1 MSYLGVVQAVPRGPV
16 PRIWHFGNVVLDE
29 RSLELLVGGQPV
41 ALERKQ
47 LEILIY
53 LLQHAGEVVF
63 KDRLADAVW
72 PGRAVTDSNLTKCMA
87 VLRQAIGDRHQ
98 SLIKTVHGY
107 GYRVAAPVTIE
118 APAALAEPSLD
129 EAAIALR

>member
-1 MSYLGVVQAVPRGPV
+1 MSDLGAIRAVPREPV
-16 PRIWHFGNVVLDE
+16 PRIWHFGNAVLDE
-29 RSLELLVGGQPV
+29 RSLELLVDGRPV
-41 ALERKQ
+41 AVERKQ

-87 VLRQAIGDRHQ
+87 VLRQAIGDRDQ

-107 GYRVAAPVTIE
+107 GYRMVAPVTIE
-118 APAALAEPSLD
+118 ATAARVEPGPG
-129 EAAIALR
+129 EAAVALR